1 MFQKT
6 ENVFAFLFSLFFVY
20 IVYFMINLVDPK
32 YRTHISQGNSC
43 GTCYTCLVAVSCTD
57 VRVPYGILERG

>member
-32 YRTHISQGNSC
+32 YRTSYISGQQLRHLLYLSC
-43 GTCYTCLVAVSCTD
+43 FYGYRTVFLREGT
-57 VRVPYGILERG
+57 

>member
-6 ENVFAFLFSLFFVY
+6 ENVFAFLFSLFFVS

-43 GTCYTCLVAVSCTD
+43 GTCYTCLVF
-57 VRVPYGILERG
+57 YGYRTVFLREGT